1 MEILIY
7 LVCFNEKVLYLECS
21 VSCLK
26 RRKSNSPRSL
36 YMFFCVICLLEGWN
50 RRFFNCKSLICSNI
64 HLTLGAEIHLIFIVH
79 YLWVMAPVCC
89 MLFSVLLLK
98 CLYLV
103 DYRFLTTEESMMKVH
118 GKSTKKGNMDFPWTF
133 SSFSLKITK
142 FEAYLFA

>member
-26 RRKSNSPRSL
+26 KGKSNSPRSL
-36 YMFFCVICLLEGWN
+36 YMFFCVICLFWGWN
-50 RRFFNCKSLICSNI
+50 REFCYDNDLIHSDI
-64 HLTLGAEIHLIFIVH
+64 YLTFGAEIHSIFIAH
-79 YLWVMAPVCC
+79 YLWVMASVSC
-89 MLFSVLLLK
+89 MFFSSLLLT

-103 DYRFLTTEESMMKVH
+103 SYRFLTTEEGVMKVH
-118 GKSTKKGNMDFPWTF
+118 GKSTKKGYVDFPWTF
-133 SSFSLKITK
+133 SSFSLKTTK

>member
-26 RRKSNSPRSL
+26 KRKSNSPRSL
-36 YMFFCVICLLEGWN
+36 YMFFCVICLFWGWN
-50 RRFFNCKSLICSNI
+50 RGYSHYKSLIHSDIYLASGAGI
-64 HLTLGAEIHLIFIVH
+64 HSIFIAH

-103 DYRFLTTEESMMKVH
+103 DYRFLTTEESVMKVH
-118 GKSTKKGNMDFPWTF
+118 GKSTKKGKVDFPWTF
-133 SSFSLKITK
+133 SSFSLKTTK